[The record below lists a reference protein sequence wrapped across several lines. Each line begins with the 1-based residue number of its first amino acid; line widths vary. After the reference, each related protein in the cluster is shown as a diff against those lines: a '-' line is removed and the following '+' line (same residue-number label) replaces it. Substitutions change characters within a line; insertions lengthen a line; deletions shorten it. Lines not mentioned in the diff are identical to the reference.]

1 MDTSPARVAVMGL
14 GYVGCVSSA
23 CLAALGH
30 QVIGVDTDAHK
41 VNSVLEKKAPFYEP
55 YLDAVVA
62 RSVET
67 GRLTASL
74 DLAASVASS
83 DIVLVCVGTPSNR
96 YGNLSTEQLDR
107 VFAQIALTLPTR
119 TRQLIIAVRSTV
131 YPGTCQELMAR
142 HVGDNPLV
150 RIVSNPEFLR
160 EGTAVKDFIEPSLVV
175 AGGEDREAV
184 SRVADLYG
192 SLGFAPSLVSLRTAE
207 MIKYACNA
215 FHAVKI
221 AFANEIGS
229 LAASLDVSPAEV
241 MDTLCVDTRLN
252 LSKTYLRPGFAFG
265 GSCLPKDLRAL
276 NYRAARVNQTLPL
289 LASVLDS
296 NQRHLDRAIQA
307 VLSLP
312 ARRLGVFGL
321 TFKEDTDDL
330 RESPVVALIEALIG
344 KGRQIRIYD
353 PNVNLEAIYGSNKN
367 FLLNALPH
375 IGSALTGSVEDLLQ
389 DVEYI
394 ILAQTPNAEQAA
406 TLAASGLPSLNLV
419 KSSLDFIPRLATTNE

>member
-1 MDTSPARVAVMGL
+1 MGL

-23 CLAALGH
+23 CLAAIGH
-30 QVIGVDTDAHK
+30 HVTGVDTDSHK
-41 VNSVLEKKAPFYEP
+41 VNSILEKKAPFHEP
-55 YLDAVVA
+55 LLDEVIARAVTA
-62 RSVET
+62 

-74 DLAASVASS
+74 DLAGGVAGS
-83 DIVLVCVGTPSNR
+83 DIVLICVGTPSNR

-107 VFAQIALTLPTR
+107 VFSQIAVTLESR
-119 TRQLIIAVRSTV
+119 TRPLIIAVRSTV
-131 YPGTCQELMAR
+131 YPGTCQEMAAK
-142 HVGDNPLV
+142 HLGGNPLA

-175 AGGEDREAV
+175 AGGDDRESV
-184 SRVADLYG
+184 ERVAGLYG
-192 SLGFAPSLVSLRTAE
+192 SLGVTPALVSLRTAE

-229 LAASLDVSPAEV
+229 LSASLGVPPEEV
-241 MDTLCVDTRLN
+241 MDTLCADTRLN
-252 LSKTYLRPGFAFG
+252 ISKTYLKPGFAFG

-289 LASVLDS
+289 LGSVLES
-296 NQRHLDRAIQA
+296 NQRHLDRAIHA

-312 ARRLGVFGL
+312 ARRLGIFGL

-344 KGRQIRIYD
+344 KGRRIRIYD

-375 IGSALTGSVEDLLQ
+375 IGGALTGRVEDLVL
-389 DVEYI
+389 DVEHL
-394 ILAQTPNAEQAA
+394 ILAQTPNEAQAA
-406 TLAASGLPSLNLV
+406 ILAASGLPVLNLV
-419 KSSLDFIPRLATTNE
+419 KPSLDFVARLATSNE

>member
-1 MDTSPARVAVMGL
+1 MGL

-30 QVIGVDTDAHK
+30 QVIGVDTDTHK
-41 VNSVLEKKAPFYEP
+41 VDSILEKKAPFFEP
-55 YLDAVVA
+55 FLDEVIVRAVDA
-62 RSVET
+62 

-74 DLAASVASS
+74 DVAASVAES

-107 VFAQIALTLPTR
+107 VFSQIAQTLPSR
-119 TRQLIIAVRSTV
+119 TRPLIIAVRSTV

-142 HVGDNPLV
+142 HLGDNPLV
-150 RIVSNPEFLR
+150 NIVSNPEFLR

-175 AGGEDREAV
+175 AGGEHRESV
-184 SRVADLYG
+184 ERVAGLYS
-192 SLGFAPSLVSLRTAE
+192 SLDFAPSLVSLRTAE

-229 LAASLDVSPAEV
+229 LAASLGVAPGEV

-252 LSKTYLRPGFAFG
+252 ISKVYLRPGFAFG

-289 LASVLDS
+289 LGSVLES

-307 VLSLP
+307 VLNLP

-321 TFKEDTDDL
+321 TFKADTDDL

-344 KGRQIRIYD
+344 KGRQIKIYD

-367 FLLNALPH
+367 FLLSALPH
-375 IGSALTGSVEDLLQ
+375 IGSALTGRVEDLVL
-389 DVEYI
+389 DVDYI
-394 ILAQTPNAEQAA
+394 ILAQRPNAAHAA
-406 TLAASGLPSLNLV
+406 VLAASGLPSLDLV
-419 KSSLDFIPRLATTNE
+419 KPSLDFVPRVTTGID